1 MSGLHSTIQNED
13 SYNHASTQRRGE
25 GVFMIPLSVTLFVSE
40 DWDDG
45 DEGFTRVGMRIISGS
60 YLMKNQASAF

>member
-45 DEGFTRVGMRIISGS
+45 GSG
-60 YLMKNQASAF
+60 LADWA

>member
-1 MSGLHSTIQNED
+1 MLAFTAQSKTRTVITTLALKGV
-13 SYNHASTQRRGE
+13 GE

-45 DEGFTRVGMRIISGS
+45 DEGFTRVGLRIISGS
-60 YLMKNQASAF
+60 YLMKNQVSAF

>member
-1 MSGLHSTIQNED
+1 MLAFTAQSKTRTVITTL
-13 SYNHASTQRRGE
+13 ALKRVGE

-45 DEGFTRVGMRIISGS
+45 DEGFTRVGLRIISGS
-60 YLMKNQASAF
+60 YLMKNQVSAF

>member
-1 MSGLHSTIQNED
+1 MLAFTAQSKTRTVITTLALKGV
-13 SYNHASTQRRGE
+13 GE

-45 DEGFTRVGMRIISGS
+45 DEGFTRVGLRIITGS
-60 YLMKNQASAF
+60 YLMKNQVSAF